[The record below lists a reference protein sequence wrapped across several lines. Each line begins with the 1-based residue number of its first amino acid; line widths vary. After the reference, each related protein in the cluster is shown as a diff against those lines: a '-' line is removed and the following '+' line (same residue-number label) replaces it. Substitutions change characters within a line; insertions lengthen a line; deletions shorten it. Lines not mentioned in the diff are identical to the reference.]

1 MGIVASSRNKRDGI
15 SNTCAHRTVRAPICK
30 GFLKILHCGNNI
42 PVLSQPLVTPKGW
55 RATISSYSHFQARRH
70 FKCAGPTMR
79 HFPVR
84 CTYVT
89 IAIKEIIQG
98 DAGLNSK
105 PYVLQLVRVIY
116 RSTFKLF
123 ELKLLNLSCMH
134 GCMTLRPICKKAA
147 SIEVVFLNDL
157 LKIIT
162 EHSRIIQRDGGGRW
176 SDG

>member
-1 MGIVASSRNKRDGI
+1 MRQFPRIRTSKRDGI
-15 SNTCAHRTVRAPICK
+15 LNARVQLCDI
-30 GFLKILHCGNNI
+30 FLYDVH
-42 PVLSQPLVTPKGW
+42 
-55 RATISSYSHFQARRH
+55 
-70 FKCAGPTMR
+70 
-79 HFPVR
+79 

-89 IAIKEIIQG
+89 IAIKEIRQG